1 MKRSE
6 LAYILE
12 TENADMMSPDDM
24 MDYTTEFNMMDRGEE
39 TEEQAAARKEEAGK
53 LVGGLT
59 SAIADITPFVGS
71 AKAATELPEDID
83 YVQQLLEAGY
93 EEGDI
98 KKMGLGGSLAVL
110 TGLGFIPGVK
120 LAADVGKRAIKE
132 GVEEAAEELGT
143 QTRRAFGQEALI
155 SPQRQAQLD
164 AAAQLPASERRKFL
178 KEVNRPDQLVFHGAP
193 SMLDSTDF
201 EAFEYKVFD
210 AKRNNIYDRL
220 QSVDNKVNDTNYKLS
235 RLGMENTPELLIH
248 DYVMETEFAG
258 INIPVFKDVDGTYDD
273 IAVRLRR
280 TEDGGINVVR
290 YDTETMEDMEVI
302 DTLPEDYVDLLKQYP
317 DPVEELSKDLRER
330 FSRISDAR
338 STVRKE
344 DFKTRKESI
353 LESGFQRYGDLDDP
367 EAFKGARGMAGRA
380 TGAHHEFRF
389 PALSTSVDPGVAM
402 KPLFAGMDPE
412 KIVYS
417 RLPKD
422 KVRELTPDEYDRM
435 ATRSNQVSRDE
446 RLAVAPLSDKEIG
459 YRLPKSIHLEDEIAV
474 TKPEELEPK
483 ALTDNPELL
492 GLVKEQQEKVD
503 NLLLK
508 IDDFNTRG
516 EVSTRRG
523 DDTIVLDTDK
533 FGKGVPIHKI
543 TTGDKEAQQEAYKQ
557 VRTLLNEMQSLG
569 KYSRGQGTGDT
580 YDNMMDNLFFND
592 SGDET
597 AFLQTVEAL
606 ATHLPKDSQRQKLVN
621 GIGMIGGLM
630 RGKDFLTAA
639 ETADNQLRNVSDKV
653 LRDIFFRGKI
663 PEGISPEMANQILQ
677 AKPSRADIKRLMF
690 LATENMNKGG
700 LMTPR

>member
-6 LAYILE
+6 LAYLQD
-12 TENADMMSPDDM
+12 TDNADEMEMS
-24 MDYTTEFNMMDRGEE
+24 
-39 TEEQAAARKEEAGK
+39 
-53 LVGGLT
+53 
-59 SAIADITPFVGS
+59 IADKRKAGIALTADERSQEFKEGVGQAVSLATDIMPFVGS
-71 AKAATELPEDID
+71 AKAAAELPEDVAL
-83 YVQQLLEAGY
+83 VQDLISAGY

-98 KKMGLGGSLAVL
+98 KKMGLGGTMAVL
-110 TGLGFIPGVK
+110 TGLGFVPGVK

-132 GVEEAAEELGT
+132 GVEEAADELGT

-164 AAAQLPASERRKFL
+164 AAAGLPASERRRFL
-178 KEVNRPDQLVFHGAP
+178 KEANRPDQLVFHGAP
-193 SMLDSTDF
+193 SMLDSSDF
-201 EAFEYKVFD
+201 EAFENKVFD
-210 AKRNNIYDRL
+210 AKRNNIFDRL
-220 QSVDNKVNDTNYKLS
+220 QSVDNKVNDNNYKMS
-235 RLGMENTPELLIH
+235 RLGMETTPEQAIH

-258 INIPVFKDVDGTYDD
+258 VNIPVFKDTDGNYDD
-273 IAVRLRR
+273 IAVRLRK

-302 DTLPEDYVDLLKQYP
+302 DTLPEDYVGLLQQYP
-317 DPVEELSKDLRER
+317 NPVEELSKDLRER
-330 FSRISDAR
+330 FSRMSDAR

-353 LESGFQRYGDLDDP
+353 LESGFQRYGDTDDP

-380 TGAHHEFRF
+380 TGAHHEFAF

-412 KIVYS
+412 KVVYS

-422 KVRELTPDEYDRM
+422 RVRELTPDEYDRM
-435 ATRSNQVSRDE
+435 ATRSNQVDRAE

-492 GLVKEQQEKVD
+492 GLAIEQQEKVD

-508 IDDFNTRG
+508 IHGFNTRG
-516 EVSTRRG
+516 EVTKRRG

-533 FGKGVPIHKI
+533 FGKGVPINKI
-543 TTGDKEAQQEAYKQ
+543 TTGDKAAQQEAYKQ

-569 KYSRGQGTGDT
+569 KYARGQGTGDT
-580 YDNMMDNLFFND
+580 YDNMMDDLFFND
-592 SGDET
+592 SGEET
-597 AFLQTVEAL
+597 AFLRTVEAL

-621 GIGMIGGLM
+621 GIGMLGEIM

-639 ETADNQLRNVSDKV
+639 DTANNQLRNVSDKV

-677 AKPSRADIKRLMF
+677 AKPSRADIKRMLF
-690 LATENMNKGG
+690 LATENMNRGG
-700 LMTPR
+700 LMTSR

>member
-6 LAYILE
+6 LAYLQD
-12 TENADMMSPDDM
+12 TDNADMMSPDDM
-24 MDYTTEFNMMDRGEE
+24 MDYTTEFDMMDRGEE
-39 TEEQAAARKEEAGK
+39 TEEQAAARKAEAGK

-71 AKAATELPEDID
+71 AKAATELPEDVALVEELIA
-83 YVQQLLEAGY
+83 AGY

-98 KKMGLGGSLAVL
+98 KKMGLGGTMAVL
-110 TGLGFIPGVK
+110 TGLGFLPGAK

-132 GVEEAAEELGT
+132 GVEEAADELGT

-193 SMLDSTDF
+193 SMLDSPDF
-201 EAFEYKVFD
+201 EQFEYKVFD

-220 QSVDNKVNDTNYKLS
+220 QSVDNQVMSKLES
-235 RLGMENTPELLIH
+235 SLSGGYGKDQID
-248 DYVMETEFAG
+248 DYVSKTEFAG
-258 INIPVFKDVDGTYDD
+258 INIPVFKDAEGQYDT
-273 IAVRLRR
+273 IPVRLRKG
-280 TEDGGINVVR
+280 EDGGIDIVR
-290 YDTETMEDMEVI
+290 YDDETMEDVEVI
-302 DTLPEDYVDLLKQYP
+302 DNLPAEYVELLTQYP
-317 DPVEELSKDLRER
+317 DPVEELSKDLRSR
-330 FSRISDAR
+330 FSQISDAR

-422 KVRELTPDEYDRM
+422 RVRELTPDEYDRM
-435 ATRSNQVSRDE
+435 ATRSNQVSRSE

-508 IDDFNTRG
+508 IDGFNRKG

-533 FGKGVPIHKI
+533 FGKGVPIYKI

-597 AFLQTVEAL
+597 PFLQTVEAL

-663 PEGISPEMANQILQ
+663 PEGISPETANQILQ

-690 LATENMNKGG
+690 LATENMNRGG
-700 LMTPR
+700 LMTRK

>member
-6 LAYILE
+6 LAYLQD
-12 TENADMMSPDDM
+12 TDNADEMEMS
-24 MDYTTEFNMMDRGEE
+24 
-39 TEEQAAARKEEAGK
+39 
-53 LVGGLT
+53 
-59 SAIADITPFVGS
+59 IADKRKAGIALTAEERSQEFKEGVGQAVSLATDIMPFVGS
-71 AKAATELPEDID
+71 AKAAAELPEDVAL
-83 YVQQLLEAGY
+83 VQDLISAGY

-98 KKMGLGGSLAVL
+98 KKMGLGGTMAVL

-132 GVEEAAEELGT
+132 GVEEAEDELGT

-164 AAAQLPASERRKFL
+164 AAAGLPASERRRFL
-178 KEVNRPDQLVFHGAP
+178 KDINRPDQLVFHGAP
-193 SMLDSTDF
+193 SMFDSPDF

-220 QSVDNKVNDTNYKLS
+220 QSVDNKVNETNYKMS
-235 RLGMENTPELLIH
+235 RLGMEPTPEQAIH
-248 DYVMETEFAG
+248 DYVIETEFAG
-258 INIPVFKDVDGTYDD
+258 INIPVFKDADGTYDD
-273 IAVRLRR
+273 IAVRLRK

-302 DTLPEDYVDLLKQYP
+302 DTLPEDYVGLLQQYP

-353 LESGFQRYGDLDDP
+353 LESGFQRYGDTDDP

-380 TGAHHEFRF
+380 TGAHHEFAF

-412 KIVYS
+412 KVVYS
-417 RLPKD
+417 RLSKD
-422 KVRELTPDEYDRM
+422 RVRELTPDEYDRM
-435 ATRSNQVSRDE
+435 ATRSNLVDRAE

-492 GLVKEQQEKVD
+492 NLVKEQQEKVD

-508 IDDFNTRG
+508 IDDFNKRG
-516 EVSTRRG
+516 EVSKRRG

-533 FGKGVPIHKI
+533 FGEGVPINKI
-543 TTGDKEAQQEAYKQ
+543 TTGDKVDVGGVRRDAQQEAYKQ

-621 GIGMIGGLM
+621 GIAMVGELM
-630 RGKDFLTAA
+630 RGKDFLTAT
-639 ETADNQLRNVSDKV
+639 ETANNQLRNVSDKV

-677 AKPSRADIKRLMF
+677 AKPSRADIKRLLF
-690 LATENMNKGG
+690 LATENMNRGG